1 MAENFD
7 LDAYMTRGVEDLVK
21 TAMKSTLK
29 NPRESLY
36 LAQFA
41 VSSRRANEKRRK
53 AELAGEHV
61 PTFLICSITEK
72 CNLHCEGCYAWANEH
87 CGTEETKNP
96 LSAEQWADIFAQAR
110 ELGVGFILLAGG
122 EPLMRMDVIREA
134 ARVPEILFPVFTNGV
149 LLSGD
154 RLDLFDKHR
163 NLLPVF
169 SIEGGAEAT
178 DRRRGAGMYNILIKS
193 MDRIHEKGLVFGAS
207 MTVTK
212 KNLGEVTSDTFI
224 DELAKRDCKALF
236 FVEYTPIDEQSEA
249 LALDDDDRALL
260 EARIGALRE
269 KRQDMLYFSFPGDE
283 KFTGGCLAAGRGFF
297 HINATGGAEPCP
309 FSPYS
314 DTNVA
319 ETSLKESLHSRLFTE
334 LHDGGL
340 LAEEHI
346 GGCALFKQKAKIEEI
361 LGSTK

>member
-1 MAENFD
+1 MEVTITKENF
-7 LDAYMTRGVEDLVK
+7 
-21 TAMKSTLK
+21 
-29 NPRESLY
+29 
-36 LAQFA
+36 
-41 VSSRRANEKRRK
+41 
-53 AELAGEHV
+53 AELKAG
-61 PTFLICSITEK
+61 
-72 CNLHCEGCYAWANEH
+72 NLPLVVDFWATW
-87 CGTEETKNP
+87 CGP
-96 LSAEQWADIFAQAR
+96 CR
-110 ELGVGFILLAGG
+110 MVGPI
-122 EPLMRMDVIREA
+122 
-134 ARVPEILFPVFTNGV
+134 
-149 LLSGD
+149 
-154 RLDLFDKHR
+154 
-163 NLLPVF
+163 
-169 SIEGGAEAT
+169 
-178 DRRRGAGMYNILIKS
+178 
-193 MDRIHEKGLVFGAS
+193 
-207 MTVTK
+207 
-212 KNLGEVTSDTFI
+212 I